1 MALTQ
6 AQVDL
11 LQAEIEK
18 ISRDA
23 EKYFTRVENAL
34 TNSRGYLSDS
44 DLRSA
49 VSDEDKDVFVPA
61 LSARL
66 AKLVT
71 SIMDSSTSSP
81 LVSDMDRGDL
91 RIALKRMRAGLRMRV
106 YKLWP
111 LEVAADED
119 QILGVEQ
126 PRQSEEDADSLEQ
139 AMDCFSEGLRT
150 VQAVCDLILPR
161 EIDLPRANAKNSNS
175 PIRPNTAFI
184 MMRIDKNRPELEDLK
199 NTVKDTFALFGIVAK
214 RSDEIEHE
222 GVITER
228 ILEEIRTSEF
238 LFADLSGERP
248 SVYYEVGYA
257 HALERRPILYRSAK
271 TKLHFDLS
279 VHNCPEYKNLTD
291 LAAKLQKRLEA
302 LTNKEPKSRA
312 SS

>member
-11 LQAEIEK
+11 LQAEIRK
-18 ISRDA
+18 ISRGA
-23 EKYFTRVENAL
+23 EKYFARVQNAL
-34 TNSRGYLSDS
+34 ANSRGYLSES

-49 VSDEDKDVFVPA
+49 VSDKDKDVFVPA
-61 LSARL
+61 LSTRL

-71 SIMDSSTSSP
+71 SIMNTSTSSP
-81 LVSDMDRGDL
+81 LVSDMDRVDL

-111 LEVAADED
+111 LEVADDED
-119 QILGVEQ
+119 RILGVEQ

-139 AMDCFSEGLRT
+139 AMDCFSEGIRT

-161 EIDLPRANAKNSNS
+161 ETDLPSANAKGPNS

-257 HALERRPILYRSAK
+257 HALERRPILYRSAE

-291 LAAKLQKRLEA
+291 LGAKLRKRLEA
-302 LTNKEPKSRA
+302 LTNKEPKNSTK
-312 SS
+312 